1 MSDILSIILQ
11 TGELLLS
18 HYADSMTEQG
28 TRVEIDGGSDIAA
41 PPQDR
46 VIAAALIE
54 DIVEWRIAP
63 GSWIKEREIA
73 QRFGVS
79 HAPVREAFRH
89 VANIGLIEVVPWRGA
104 HVVEIDRHAATEIL
118 ELWKATFGVVCRLAS
133 QEMTFEDGVEL
144 MRRVADYKA
153 IIEAS
158 RNTFEHL
165 AVSNRI
171 GAFIAR
177 RCGGPLARQMLDR
190 VALFARWQHHVI
202 SPTYF
207 GEVEP
212 YPGLKSAEL
221 YDVLCRHIVARD
233 GEASDRAARE
243 LLGYL
248 QEYFAA
254 PLDAY
259 LAKRPPEA
267 PSGIRGKR

>member
-1 MSDILSIILQ
+1 MTID
-11 TGELLLS
+11 TGPDD
-18 HYADSMTEQG
+18 AT
-28 TRVEIDGGSDIAA
+28 

-63 GSWIKEREIA
+63 GSWIREREIA
-73 QRFGVS
+73 ARFGVS

-89 VANIGLIEVVPWRGA
+89 IANIGLVQVVPWRGA
-104 HVVEIDRHAATEIL
+104 HVIEIDRHAAIEIL
-118 ELWKATFGVVCRLAS
+118 ELWKAMFGVVCRLAS
-133 QEMTFEDGVEL
+133 QEMTLDDGSEL
-144 MRRVADYKA
+144 MRRVADYQA
-153 IIEAS
+153 IIETS

-171 GAFIAR
+171 GSFIAR
-177 RCGGPLARQMLDR
+177 RCGGPLARDMLDR

-207 GEVEP
+207 GEIEP
-212 YPGLKSAEL
+212 YPGAKSAQL
-221 YDVLCRHIVARD
+221 YETLCRHIVARD
-233 GEASDRAARE
+233 AEASDRAARE

-248 QEYFAA
+248 QEMFIA

-259 LAKRPPEA
+259 LANRPKNEA
-267 PSGIRGKR
+267 RRASVKN